1 MTAAVVAA
9 SLARAARAATS
20 RRDIPAPQPRGTPS
34 RMGNLTI
41 ALLLLVTAAAAGA
54 VVYFGLPYV
63 Q

>member
-1 MTAAVVAA
+1 VTAAV
-9 SLARAARAATS
+9 SGEL
-20 RRDIPAPQPRGTPS
+20 APQLEPDVSTDILPATPRNVR